1 MIRQFAV
8 LRLHDHMRTGHL
20 LGMKPP
26 VIPCGKLKGKLII
39 LEIIF
44 SHINIIPIL
53 SHIMERLRLTLRLLP
68 LPAVIMLLNI
78 PILHQLF
85 LDLCQITLSQ
95 SNIQSIGNRL
105 QMINLTS
112 RICNL
117 LSQSLLRTLQL
128 SILVKILL
136 GILRRSHS
144 RIKRNGNLLIGII
157 IQSLKRL
164 TSILQPIPISIDQ
177 LPVNLILLF
186 LRSILHLLL
195 LQTQL
200 LTVTLQRSLHDSP
213 QIRRLLMDTRQSI
226 LRRIISLQHL

>member
-1 MIRQFAV
+1 
-8 LRLHDHMRTGHL
+8 
-20 LGMKPP
+20 
-26 VIPCGKLKGKLII
+26 
-39 LEIIF
+39 
-44 SHINIIPIL
+44 
-53 SHIMERLRLTLRLLP
+53 MERLRLTLRLLP

-105 QMINLTS
+105 QMLNLTS

-136 GILRRSHS
+136 GILCRSHS
-144 RIKRNGNLLIGII
+144 RIKRNSNLLIGII

-164 TSILQPIPISIDQ
+164 TSILQSIPISIDQ

-200 LTVTLQRSLHDSP
+200 LTVTLQRSLHDPS

-226 LRRIISLQHL
+226 LCRIISLQHL

>member
-1 MIRQFAV
+1 
-8 LRLHDHMRTGHL
+8 
-20 LGMKPP
+20 
-26 VIPCGKLKGKLII
+26 
-39 LEIIF
+39 
-44 SHINIIPIL
+44 
-53 SHIMERLRLTLRLLP
+53 MERLRLTLRLLP

-78 PILHQLF
+78 SILHQLF

-105 QMINLTS
+105 QMLNLTS

-117 LSQSLLRTLQL
+117 LSQSFLRTLQL
-128 SILVKILL
+128 SILVKILF

>member
-44 SHINIIPIL
+44 SHINIISIL

-105 QMINLTS
+105 QMLNLTS

-200 LTVTLQRSLHDSP
+200 LTVTLQRSLHDPP
-213 QIRRLLMDTRQSI
+213 QIRRLLMDTRQRI

>member
-105 QMINLTS
+105 QMLNLTS

-128 SILVKILL
+128 SILVKILF

-164 TSILQPIPISIDQ
+164 TSILQPIPVSIDQ

-200 LTVTLQRSLHDSP
+200 LTVTLQRSLHDPS

-226 LRRIISLQHL
+226 LCRIISLQHL

>member
-1 MIRQFAV
+1 
-8 LRLHDHMRTGHL
+8 MRTGHL

-105 QMINLTS
+105 QMLNLTS

-164 TSILQPIPISIDQ
+164 TSILQPIPVSIDQ
-177 LPVNLILLF
+177 LPVNLILLL

-200 LTVTLQRSLHDSP
+200 LTVTLQRSLHDPP

>member
-1 MIRQFAV
+1 MQIIKREELPEQRQV
-8 LRLHDHMRTGHL
+8 
-20 LGMKPP
+20 
-26 VIPCGKLKGKLII
+26 
-39 LEIIF
+39 
-44 SHINIIPIL
+44 
-53 SHIMERLRLTLRLLP
+53 RLTI
-68 LPAVIMLLNI
+68 AVDKDTWQASLARCYQGVKSVCPVAGEPTRENLEQAYG
-78 PILHQLF
+78 PEF
-85 LDLCQITLSQ
+85 LYQEAVNDTYPQALVEAISQ
-95 SNIQSIGNRL
+95 SDIQSIGNRL
-105 QMINLTS
+105 QMLNLTS

-164 TSILQPIPISIDQ
+164 TSILQPIPVSIDQ

-200 LTVTLQRSLHDSP
+200 LTVTLQRSLHDPP
-213 QIRRLLMDTRQSI
+213 QIRRLLMDTRQRI
-226 LRRIISLQHL
+226 LCRIISLQHL

>member
-1 MIRQFAV
+1 
-8 LRLHDHMRTGHL
+8 MRTGHL

-105 QMINLTS
+105 QMLNLTS

-128 SILVKILL
+128 SILVKIFL

-164 TSILQPIPISIDQ
+164 TSILQPIPVSIDQ

-200 LTVTLQRSLHDSP
+200 LTVTLQRSLHDPS
-213 QIRRLLMDTRQSI
+213 QIRRLLMDTRQRI
-226 LRRIISLQHL
+226 LCRIISLQHL